1 MLIWENVLTTMY
13 SWLKNR
19 NLISAYYKRSFFYSM
34 IYFLYFNKN
43 EPKIQSKILTTIQST
58 KHSYRYKH
66 RNEKIWYIPSLPLLR
81 SGTLGNE
88 RRTYQFIVIIA
99 HKATV
104 RKVIITDIARILVRQ
119 TCISSVAFSLSPLN
133 IDAYVYVNVN
143 PIMRIK
149 MVNLK
154 TFIR

>member
-1 MLIWENVLTTMY
+1 MEFNKCILQKFLH
-13 SWLKNR
+13 LFDD
-19 NLISAYYKRSFFYSM
+19 LFFYTLLRNS
-34 IYFLYFNKN
+34 
-43 EPKIQSKILTTIQST
+43 PKYKAKILTTIQST

-66 RNEKIWYIPSLPLLR
+66 GNNKIWYIPSLPLLR

-88 RRTYQFIVIIA
+88 RKTYQFIVIIA

-133 IDAYVYVNVN
+133 INAFVLMNVN

-154 TFIR
+154 TFTR